1 MSRSSQIFN
10 LLMKSAG
17 PANSS
22 GFLVPEG
29 SFQQALD
36 AKLDSFLA
44 EIPAGEEMFNADL
57 ARRGIFGSGEA
68 PKEMYRSVYAPI
80 ARAGTSAIAESML
93 SYQQMRQQGLIAAEG
108 FHQQGLNRLSGI
120 YGQELALENQPP
132 WWGELL
138 GTGLGLAGLG
148 FLSGGF
154 GGGGGSAVETAV

>member
-10 LLMKSAG
+10 LLTKSAG

-22 GFLVPEG
+22 GFLVPQ
-29 SFQQALD
+29 SAFDRALD

-44 EIPAGEEMFNADL
+44 ELPVGEEMFNADL

-93 SYQQMRQQGLIAAEG
+93 SYQQMRQQGLITAEG
-108 FHQQGLNRLSGI
+108 FRQQGLNRLAGI
-120 YGQELALENQPP
+120 YGQELAMENQPP
-132 WWGELL
+132 WWGELV
-138 GTGLGLAGLG
+138 GTGLGIGALALMGGLG
-148 FLSGGF
+148 GG
-154 GGGGGSAVETAV
+154 AAAATTAVA